1 MSSQV
6 RVGLFWRF
14 AFGVGAIAAPVVAYA
29 VTALVADGRAREEYF
44 EAVAQ
49 ILPVLLLALAIEQ
62 RYFTRA
68 GRERAPES
76 PVQLELAGRQLVDE
90 QRMARWYTLAAR
102 IYALV
107 VLALLGDGRVDLGR
121 SPRHRR
127 IDHRRPE
134 EHRRLPRRRLH
145 GADRYGPRRDETRT
159 GSLAIGELTRL

>member
-14 AFGVGAIAAPVVAYA
+14 AFGVGAIAAPVIAYV
-29 VTALVADGRAREEYF
+29 VTALVVDGHAQKEYF
-44 EAVAQ
+44 EAISQ

-76 PVQLELAGRQLVDE
+76 PLQLELAGRQLVDE

-107 VLALLGDGRVDLGR
+107 VLALLGMGEWIAVEVLATGHSSTADLKNT
-121 SPRHRR
+121 
-127 IDHRRPE
+127 
-134 EHRRLPRRRLH
+134 
-145 GADRYGPRRDETRT
+145 A
-159 GSLAIGELTRL
+159 GSLAAGFTALIVSALVGTKTERAG

>member
-14 AFGVGAIAAPVVAYA
+14 AFGVGAIAAPVLAY
-29 VTALVADGRAREEYF
+29 VVIALVVDGHAKREYF
-44 EAVAQ
+44 EAISQ

-76 PVQLELAGRQLVDE
+76 PLQLAGRQLVDE
-90 QRMARWYTLAAR
+90 QRMTRWYTLAAR

-107 VLALLGDGRVDLGR
+107 VLALLGMGEWISVEVLATGHSSTRDLKNT
-121 SPRHRR
+121 
-127 IDHRRPE
+127 
-134 EHRRLPRRRLH
+134 
-145 GADRYGPRRDETRT
+145 A
-159 GSLAIGELTRL
+159 GSLAAGFTALIVSALVGAKAERTD